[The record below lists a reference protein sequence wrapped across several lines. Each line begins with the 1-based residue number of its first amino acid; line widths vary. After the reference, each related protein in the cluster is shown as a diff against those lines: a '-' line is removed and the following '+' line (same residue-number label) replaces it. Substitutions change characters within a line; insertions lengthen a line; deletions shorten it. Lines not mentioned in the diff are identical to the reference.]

1 MYDML
6 ERNMDQ
12 PLTELSKIKMFKRLR
27 DLNSKFLEIYSEGS
41 LVKIKY
47 QPVICRVLRKLD
59 FGQNMDQNRAMAD
72 DLLADA
78 EYLLLNNR

>member
-1 MYDML
+1 
-6 ERNMDQ
+6 MDQ
-12 PLTELSKIKMFKRLR
+12 PLTELSKIKMLKTLHQSRFILHISGNI
-27 DLNSKFLEIYSEGS
+27 LS

-78 EYLLLNNR
+78 KYLLLNNRLKLEILH